1 MLWERSGF
9 LLTDDPSRLD
19 LERSYS
25 LLNATY
31 WGVRRPREV
40 VERMI
45 EHSLCFCLLREGI
58 QVGFARAVTDYTVFS
73 WIADL
78 VIDPP
83 HRGLSLGKWMME
95 CIISHPVLERTQ
107 MVLQTRDAHAL
118 YEQDGFRQN
127 PALMSTPVIG
137 L

>member
-1 MLWERSGF
+1 MQWERSGF
-9 LLTDDPSRLD
+9 RLTDEPGYIDA
-19 LERSYS
+19 ERTFA
-25 LLNATY
+25 LLSATY

-40 VERMI
+40 VAGML
-45 EHSLCFCLLREGI
+45 EHSLCFGLFRDDV

-83 HRGLSLGKWMME
+83 CRGLGLGRWMME
-95 CIISHPVLERTQ
+95 CMIAHPLLERTQ

-118 YEQDGFRQN
+118 YEQYGFRQN

>member
-1 MLWERSGF
+1 MMWERSGF

-83 HRGLSLGKWMME
+83 CRGLGLGRWMME
-95 CIISHPVLERTQ
+95 CMIAHPLLERTQ

-118 YEQDGFRQN
+118 YEQYGFRQN